1 MLVLTKIPSVKEL
14 HHGHLVLAVMLPF
27 LGLDLHPLHLVVVV
41 AATVIEAWVDSLRS
55 PIAPAGLASTVI
67 ALTTSVTNI

>member
-1 MLVLTKIPSVKEL
+1 MLVFTKIPSVKEL

-27 LGLDLHPLHLVVVV
+27 LGLDHHLLHLVVVV
-41 AATVIEAWVDSLRS
+41 AATVIEVWVDSLRS
-55 PIAPAGLASTVI
+55 PIVPDGLASTVI

>member
-14 HHGHLVLAVMLPF
+14 HHGHLVLAVVLPF
-27 LGLDLHPLHLVVVV
+27 LVLDLHLLHLAVVD
-41 AATVIEAWVDSLRS
+41 AATDTEVWVDSLRS
-55 PIAPAGLASTVI
+55 PIAPAGLASTVT

>member
-14 HHGHLVLAVMLPF
+14 HHGHLVLAVVPPF
-27 LGLDLHPLHLVVVV
+27 LVLDLHLLHLAVAV

-55 PIAPAGLASTVI
+55 LTAPAGLVRT
-67 ALTTSVTNI
+67 